1 MLTTLTTRLVYSNVV
16 TRYSI
21 HMNTDNHNH
30 NHNHNRN
37 QAKGHSTMK
46 LRSPNDIS
54 LTSEELK
61 AIRDVLQNETAW
73 DRDDTSANG
82 GVYIGVNVPGY
93 NGVHDQKTWNH
104 LNVAMMKIDVELERR
119 LQAIEDH
126 KQRNR

>member
-21 HMNTDNHNH
+21 HTNTD
-30 NHNHNRN
+30 NHNRN

-61 AIRDVLQNETAW
+61 AIRDVLQNETAL
-73 DRDDTSANG
+73 DRDDTAPNG
-82 GVYIGVNVPGY
+82 GAYIGAITPGY
-93 NGVHDQKTWNH
+93 YGVHDQATWNR

>member
-1 MLTTLTTRLVYSNVV
+1 
-16 TRYSI
+16 
-21 HMNTDNHNH
+21 
-30 NHNHNRN
+30 
-37 QAKGHSTMK
+37 MK

-73 DRDDTSANG
+73 DRDDTAANG
-82 GVYIGVNVPGY
+82 GAYIGANTPGY
-93 NGVHDQKTWNH
+93 NGVHDQVTWNH